1 MPTIGRERETPVG
14 KNERGDNANAAKR
27 DRYDETVRN
36 LKEAKKAL
44 FRKHDGSTKAGHN
57 K

>member
-1 MPTIGRERETPVG
+1 MG
-14 KNERGDNANAAKR
+14 KNERGDNADAAKR

-44 FRKHDGSTKAGHN
+44 FKKHDGSMKAGH
-57 K
+57 KK